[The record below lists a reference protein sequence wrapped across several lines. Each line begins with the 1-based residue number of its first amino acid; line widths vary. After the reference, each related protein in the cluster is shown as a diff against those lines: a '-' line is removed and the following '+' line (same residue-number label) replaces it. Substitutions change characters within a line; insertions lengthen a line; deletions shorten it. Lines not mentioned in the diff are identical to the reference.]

1 MIFSFISPDDSI
13 VAFWKMEETEE
24 QLRKMCSLTDYD
36 NQIIGKCTATKRRVE
51 LLSVRALLKAVG
63 IDQTIHYDDRKPCID
78 GGYISISHSSNI
90 AAIIWNKHH
99 AVGIDIETISERI
112 RRIATRAFCEEEIA
126 MADNDIE
133 KLTVLW
139 NCKECVF
146 KLANDEGIDF
156 REMINIQLSEP
167 LLEHSLPK
175 LRLLSLSRRVEIS
188 GSEDSKGRREELI
201 EATLTKSGET
211 QHFSLSAMKIEG
223 NTVVWGRKK

>member
-112 RRIATRAFCEEEIA
+112 RRIATRAFSEEEIA
-126 MADNDIE
+126 MADDDIE

-156 REMINIQLSEP
+156 REMINIQFPE
-167 LLEHSLPK
+167 
-175 LRLLSLSRRVEIS
+175 LRLLSLSKYRRVEIS
-188 GSEDSKGRREELI
+188 RSEDSKGRREGLI

>member
-1 MIFSFISPDDSI
+1 MLIFSFISPDDSI

-126 MADNDIE
+126 MADDDIE

-156 REMINIQLSEP
+156 REMINIQFSE
-167 LLEHSLPK
+167 
-175 LRLLSLSRRVEIS
+175 LRLLSLSKYRRVEIS
-188 GSEDSKGRREELI
+188 GSEDSKGPREGLI

>member
-1 MIFSFISPDDSI
+1 MLIFSFISPDESI

-126 MADNDIE
+126 MADDDIE

-156 REMINIQLSEP
+156 REMINIQFSE
-167 LLEHSLPK
+167 
-175 LRLLSLSRRVEIS
+175 LRLLSLSKYRRVEIS